1 MTLPRVSIWSQFR
14 NSAGQQIEL
23 YRKQI
28 NALDYPPD
36 LLRLYLCEG
45 DSEDDTL
52 TELRAWAVEDNRIR
66 IIKHD
71 TGIPHFAHSP
81 RPARMKAVSENG
93 NKGWDAIAKDNWG
106 DFALMIESDLLY
118 NPDLLRSLIER
129 RPDQADIFA
138 PMIWIEV
145 DGTLRFY
152 DIWAYR
158 LKGEMF
164 KPNSPEWYF
173 AHYRAEPLEV
183 DSVGSVVLFRMDL
196 ITGCLPMGYG
206 HGGSPIEVDGRSD
219 ALMEG
224 GLRLS
229 ETDCVLG
236 MCNEARERGYKIF
249 IDPTINILHPQIQ
262 GVT

>member
-1 MTLPRVSIWSQFR
+1 M
-14 NSAGQQIEL
+14 

-28 NALDYPPD
+28 NALDYPSD
-36 LLRLYLCEG
+36 LLKIYACEG
-45 DSEDDTL
+45 DSEDNTL
-52 TELRAWAVEDNRIR
+52 AELRNWAINDSRIR
-66 IIKHD
+66 IVKHD

-106 DFALMIESDLLY
+106 DFALMLESDLLY
-118 NPDLLRSLIER
+118 QPNLLRSLIER
-129 RPDQADIFA
+129 YPDRAGIFA

-145 DGTLRFY
+145 NGGLRFY

-158 LKGEMF
+158 IKGEMF
-164 KPNSPEWYF
+164 RPTSPEWYF
-173 AHYRAEPLEV
+173 AHYGAGALEV

-196 ITGCLPMGYG
+196 IA
-206 HGGSPIEVDGRSD
+206 D
-219 ALMEG
+219 
-224 GLRLS
+224 LRLG

-236 MCNEARERGYKIF
+236 MCNEARQWGHRIF
-249 IDPTINILHPQIQ
+249 VDPTTNVLHPQIQ